1 MGLVMTPIDEI
12 RLALSKSTSNELKAE
27 LGQYMTPCS
36 TADFMASLFTPAK
49 LKRCNLLDPGA
60 GIGTLSIAFLNK
72 LPSPSGK
79 VQATVC
85 EIDSRMR
92 SELTRTLIRFVQTG
106 TDIQVEGDD
115 FVETA
120 VNWLQFSPGQ
130 RFTHVIMNPPYKKIS
145 SDSVHRRLLR
155 QVDIETVNLYS
166 AFVALGL
173 KLLLPGGEL
182 VAIVPRSFCNG
193 PYYKP
198 FRKMLFDLSAIR
210 HIHLFSSRNK
220 AFKDDNVLQEN
231 IIVKLEKDA
240 QQDDV
245 VVSTSTDDTLG
256 DYQERHHAFSEI
268 VLLDDSQKFIH
279 IPTSDVQSRINGI
292 KAIHHTLSD
301 IGVAVST
308 GPIVDFRVKPDLRM
322 DPTPETVPL
331 LYPVHIGLDANCWP
345 RQNSKKP
352 NAMISNAVTSRF
364 LFPAGFYCVVK
375 RFSAKEERK
384 RITAS
389 VVSPDLIS
397 PYKTLGFENHLNVFH
412 SGKAGMPKFLAY
424 GLAAYLNATVVDQN
438 FRCFNGH
445 TQVNATDLRQMRYP
459 SKEVLMQLGEW
470 ASTQTSF
477 SQIETDR
484 RIGALE

>member
-1 MGLVMTPIDEI
+1 MTPIDEI
-12 RLALSKSTSNELKAE
+12 RLALSKSTSSELKAE

-36 TADFMASLFTPAK
+36 TADFMASLFSPAK
-49 LKRCNLLDPGA
+49 LDPCHLLDPGA

-72 LPSPSGK
+72 LPRPSGK

-92 SELTRTLIRFVQTG
+92 GELARTLTRFIQTG
-106 TDIQVEGDD
+106 TDIQIDGND
-115 FVETA
+115 FIETA
-120 VNWLQFSPGQ
+120 VNWLQFAPGM

-173 KLLLPGGEL
+173 KLLVTGGEL

-193 PYYKP
+193 PYYRP
-198 FRKMLFDLSAIR
+198 FRKMLLDLSAIR
-210 HIHLFSSRNK
+210 HIHLFNSRNK

-240 QQDDV
+240 KQDDV

-256 DYQERHHAFSEI
+256 DYHERRHAFCEI
-268 VLLDDSQKFIH
+268 VQPDDAHRFIH
-279 IPTSDVQSRINGI
+279 IPTCDEQSRLSGI
-292 KAIHHTLSD
+292 KVIRHTLTD
-301 IGVAVST
+301 IGVTVST
-308 GPIVDFRVKPDLRM
+308 GPIVDFRVKQDLRM
-322 DPTPETVPL
+322 EPTPETVPL
-331 LYPVHIGLDANCWP
+331 LYPAHIGLDGNCWP
-345 RQNSKKP
+345 KRNSKKP
-352 NAMISNAVTSRF
+352 NALIGNAVTSRF

-389 VVSPDLIS
+389 VVGPDLIS
-397 PYKTLGFENHLNVFH
+397 PHRTLGFENHLNVFH
-412 SGKAGMPKFLAY
+412 SGKAGIPKFLAY
-424 GLAAYLNATVVDQN
+424 GLAAYLNATVVDQY

-459 SKEVLMQLGEW
+459 SREFLIQLGEW
-470 ASTQTSF
+470 ASTQASF
-477 SQIETDR
+477 SQHEIDR